1 MKSLILSRLWMLIGI
16 IILTTGQAWAHTTG
30 STSGSTT
37 TQKVFT
43 SIKELRD
50 GANGKS
56 LSDVVIQ
63 FEATNPAT
71 VVAVMTKQDP
81 DIEDKKFI
89 NSFFIVDNKS
99 SDGYYYGLWVSP
111 NDIKDGYKLPTD
123 LAIGSKFT
131 GAIIGDYSEGTSGIP
146 YFGSIHKTKNIDGTN
161 YSTTFHIDNTGV
173 ASADGTKPA
182 DYPFNEVKD
191 VYTIANNNPA
201 DGNTATAS
209 YGKYLNTIIKVP
221 GTIKKA
227 SDNENNT
234 EFYLVQ
240 DEKTGTSKA
249 DMNNRI
255 YFNSSQLEGI
265 NLDDYVGTSGTFE
278 GILVKRNDSESK
290 LIVLKGDFFK
300 VNKIYLDENDAEGR
314 VEYLA
319 SQGAFDGEV
328 DVYVHRTNLVNKA
341 GAWNTICLPFD
352 LTKEEFKNAF
362 GCELTALAKPTT
374 TSSETVQQWAGQ
386 VNEGVLAFTK
396 LPDTGLTIK
405 AGVPYL
411 MQASGMQTACLT
423 TIPGAENMEPE
434 TLIGKESTYYT
445 HIGEKLI
452 SVVPPYEV
460 KASYSDNIVNGD
472 FYFRGLYGRKKY
484 TEDADGKLTTTLI
497 ADNGSQKYQ
506 YISTAAGN
514 YLKYLPSGSS
524 LQFNGMRAY
533 FYFPNWNAANNNAA
547 QAANNNTN
555 AKIHVAVMAASTTG
569 ISNIPAEEASKQAE
583 VYNLSGQ
590 RVDASYKGIVVR
602 NGRKYLRK

>member
-1 MKSLILSRLWMLIGI
+1 MKRLILSRLWMLISI
-16 IILTTGQAWAHTTG
+16 IILTTGQIVAQTPP
-30 STSGSTT
+30 TS
-37 TQKVFT
+37 QKVFT

-50 GANGKS
+50 AAQTNS
-56 LSDVVIQ
+56 LKHDDVVVK
-63 FEATNPAT
+63 FDDSNPTT
-71 VVAVMTKQDP
+71 VVAVMKHADP
-81 DIEDKKFI
+81 DIKADKFV
-89 NSFFIVDNKS
+89 NSFFIVNKGSDNN
-99 SDGYYYGLWVSP
+99 YYGLWVSP
-111 NDIKDGYKLPTD
+111 NGVYDKQLFSTWNLK
-123 LAIGSKFT
+123 IGSKIT
-131 GAIIGDYSEGTSGIP
+131 GSIIGDYRENESGMP
-146 YFGSIHKTKNIDGTN
+146 YFGSLVNSVKIGDVTYNTSLTVKRDGEAN
-161 YSTTFHIDNTGV
+161 ETTE
-173 ASADGTKPA
+173 A
-182 DYPFNEVKD
+182 DYPYTVVTD
-191 VYTIANNNPA
+191 VNTIAKNNA
-201 DGNTATAS
+201 GGNTATAS
-209 YGKYLNTIIKVP
+209 YGPYLNTIIRVP
-221 GTIKKA
+221 GTIKKGT
-227 SDNENNT
+227 NGEY
-234 EFYLVQ
+234 YLVQ
-240 DEKTGTSKA
+240 DETTKTDNES
-249 DMNNRI
+249 NRI
-255 YFNSSQLEGI
+255 YFNSSQLDGI

-278 GILVKRNDSESK
+278 GILVKRNGSESK

-319 SQGAFDGEV
+319 SQGAFDGDV

-341 GAWNTICLPFD
+341 GAWNTICLPFV
-352 LTKEEFKNAF
+352 LTQEQFKDAF
-362 GCELTALAKPTT
+362 GCQLTALAKPA
-374 TSSETVQQWAGQ
+374 TSDETAQQWTGQ
-386 VNEGVLAFTK
+386 VNGGVLAFTK

-411 MQASGMQTACLT
+411 MQASGTQTYCLT
-423 TIPGAENMEPE
+423 TIQGAENMEPE
-434 TLIGKESTYYT
+434 TLMGQESTYYA

-514 YLKYLPSGSS
+514 YLKYLPKNST

-547 QAANNNTN
+547 QPASNGTN

-569 ISNIPAEEASKQAE
+569 ISNISAEEASKQAE

>member
-1 MKSLILSRLWMLIGI
+1 MKSLILFRLWMLIGI

-50 GANGKS
+50 AAQTNGLKHD
-56 LSDVVIQ
+56 DVVVK
-63 FEATNPAT
+63 FDDSNPTT
-71 VVAVMTKQDP
+71 VVAVMKHADP
-81 DIEDKKFI
+81 DIKDDKFV
-89 NSFFIVDNKS
+89 NSFFIVNKGSDNN
-99 SDGYYYGLWVSP
+99 DYGLWVSP
-111 NDIKDGYKLPTD
+111 NGVYDEQLFSTWNLK
-123 LAIGSKFT
+123 IGSQIT
-131 GAIIGDYSEGTSGIP
+131 GYIIGDYRENESGMP
-146 YFGSIHKTKNIDGTN
+146 YFGSLVNSVKIGDVTYNTSLTVNRKNEAN
-161 YSTTFHIDNTGV
+161 ETTEAVYPYTEVADVNTV
-173 ASADGTKPA
+173 SS
-182 DYPFNEVKD
+182 
-191 VYTIANNNPA
+191 
-201 DGNTATAS
+201 S

-221 GTIKKA
+221 GTIKKGT
-227 SDNENNT
+227 NN
-234 EFYLVQ
+234 EFYLVKNETTKTT
-240 DEKTGTSKA
+240 DES
-249 DMNNRI
+249 NRI

-278 GILVKRNDSESK
+278 GILVKRKKSESK

-352 LTKEEFKNAF
+352 LTKEEFNNAF

-411 MQASGMQTACLT
+411 MQASGTQKYCLA
-423 TIPGAENMEPE
+423 TIQGAESMEPE
-434 TLIGKESTYYT
+434 TLIGKESTYYA

-452 SVVPPYEV
+452 TVVPPYEV

-484 TEDADGKLTTTLI
+484 TEDADGKLTTTPI
-497 ADNGSQKYQ
+497 SDNGSQKYQ

-533 FYFPNWNAANNNAA
+533 FYFPNWSAENNNAA
-547 QAANNNTN
+547 QAASKNNNTN

-569 ISNIPAEEASKQAE
+569 ISNISAAEASKQAE

>member
-16 IILTTGQAWAHTTG
+16 IILTTGQAWAQTA
-30 STSGSTT
+30 T

-71 VVAVMTKQDP
+71 VVAVMTKHDT
-81 DIEDKKFI
+81 DITDDDKFL
-89 NSFFIVDNKS
+89 NSFFIVNKGSDDN
-99 SDGYYYGLWVSP
+99 YYGLWVSP
-111 NDIKDGYKLPTD
+111 NDIKDGYKLPTN

-131 GAIIGDYSEGTSGIP
+131 GAIIGDYSEGTSKMP
-146 YFGSIHKTKNIDGTN
+146 YFGSIHKTKDIGGTN
-161 YSTTFHIDNTGV
+161 YSTTFDIDNTGV

-182 DYPFNEVKD
+182 DYPFTEVKD
-191 VYTIANNNPA
+191 VYTIANNSA
-201 DGNTATAS
+201 GGNTATAS

-221 GTIKKA
+221 GTIKKGT
-227 SDNENNT
+227 NN

-240 DEKTGTSKA
+240 NETTSTT
-249 DMNNRI
+249 DSQNRI
-255 YFNSSQLEGI
+255 YFNSSQLDGI
-265 NLDDYVGTSGTFE
+265 NLDDYVGTPGIFE
-278 GILVKRNDSESK
+278 GILVKRNKSESK

-314 VEYLA
+314 VEYLVQ
-319 SQGAFDGEV
+319 QGAFDGEV

-352 LTKEEFKNAF
+352 LTKEEFKTAF
-362 GCELTALAKPTT
+362 GCELIALAKPA
-374 TSSETVQQWAGQ
+374 TSDKPVQPWAGQ
-386 VNEGVLAFTK
+386 VSDKGVLAFTK
-396 LPDTGLTIK
+396 LSDTDLTIK

-411 MQASGMQTACLT
+411 VQASGEQTACLT
-423 TIPGAENMEPE
+423 TIQGSENMEPE
-434 TLIGKESTYYT
+434 TLMGQESTYYAPVGKKT
-445 HIGEKLI
+445 ITVK
-452 SVVPPYEV
+452 SPYEV

-497 ADNGSQKYQ
+497 SDNGSQKYQ

-514 YLKYLPSGSS
+514 YLKYLPSGST

-533 FYFPNWNAANNNAA
+533 FYFPNWNAENNNKA
-547 QAANNNTN
+547 QAASKNNNTN

-569 ISNIPAEEASKQAE
+569 ISNISAEEASKQAE

-602 NGRKYLRK
+602 NGRKYLCK

>member
-16 IILTTGQAWAHTTG
+16 IILTTGQAWAQTTG

-37 TQKVFT
+37 TQKVFS

-71 VVAVMTKQDP
+71 VVAVMTKHDT
-81 DIEDKKFI
+81 DITDDDKFL
-89 NSFFIVDNKS
+89 NSFFIVNKGSNDN
-99 SDGYYYGLWVSP
+99 YYGLWVSP
-111 NDIKDGYKLPTD
+111 NDIKDGYKLPTN

-131 GAIIGDYSEGTSGIP
+131 GAIIGDYSEGTSKIP
-146 YFGSIHKTKNIDGTN
+146 YFGSIHKTKDIGGTN
-161 YSTTFHIDNTGV
+161 YSTTFDIDNTGV

-182 DYPFNEVKD
+182 DYPFTEVKD
-191 VYTIANNNPA
+191 VYTIANNSA
-201 DGNTATAS
+201 GGNTATAS
-209 YGKYLNTIIKVP
+209 YGPYLNTIIQVP
-221 GTIKKA
+221 GTIKKGT
-227 SDNENNT
+227 NGEY
-234 EFYLVQ
+234 YLVQ
-240 DEKTGTSKA
+240 DETTKTDNES
-249 DMNNRI
+249 NRI
-255 YFNSSQLEGI
+255 YFNSSQLDGI

-278 GILVKRNDSESK
+278 GILVKRNGSESK

-314 VEYLA
+314 VEYLVQ
-319 SQGAFDGEV
+319 QGALKDKV
-328 DVYVHRTNLVNKA
+328 DVYVHRTNLVNNA

-352 LTKEEFKNAF
+352 LTKEDFKTAF

-374 TSSETVQQWAGQ
+374 TSSETAQQWVGQ
-386 VNEGVLAFTK
+386 VNDKGVLAFTK
-396 LPDTGLTIK
+396 LPDTDLTIK

-411 MQASGMQTACLT
+411 MQASGTQTACLT
-423 TIPGAENMEPE
+423 TIQGSENMEPE
-434 TLIGKESTYYT
+434 TLMSKESTYYA

-472 FYFRGLYGRKKY
+472 FFFRGLYGRKKY

-506 YISTAAGN
+506 YISTAVGN
-514 YLKYLPSGSS
+514 YLKYLPSGST

-547 QAANNNTN
+547 QAASKNNNTN

-569 ISNIPAEEASKQAE
+569 ISNISAEEASKQAE

>member
-1 MKSLILSRLWMLIGI
+1 MKRLILSRLWMLIGI
-16 IILTTGQAWAHTTG
+16 IILTTGQAWAQTA
-30 STSGSTT
+30 T

-43 SIKELRD
+43 SIEQIRD
-50 GANGKS
+50 VAQSNNQKHQ
-56 LSDVVIQ
+56 DVVIQ
-63 FEATNPAT
+63 FDATNPAI
-71 VVAVMTKQDP
+71 VVAVMKHADP
-81 DIEDKKFI
+81 DIKDEKFI
-89 NSFFIVDNKS
+89 NSFFIVDNS
-99 SDGYYYGLWVSP
+99 NYGLWVSP
-111 NDIKDGYKLPTD
+111 YNIDKGFSLPSD
-123 LAIGSKFT
+123 LAVGSKIT
-131 GAIIGDYSEGTSGIP
+131 GSIIGDYNEGESGMV
-146 YFGSIHKTKNIDGTN
+146 YFGAIHKTKDIDGTT
-161 YSTTFHIDNTGV
+161 YKTSLTVDHSGE

-182 DYPFNEVKD
+182 DYPFTEIKD

-227 SDNENNT
+227 SDKNNNT

-240 DEKTGTSKA
+240 DENTGTSEA
-249 DMNNRI
+249 DMNKRI
-255 YFNSSQLEGI
+255 YFNSSQLDGI

-278 GILVKRNDSESK
+278 GILVKRNKSESK

-300 VNKIYLDENDAEGR
+300 VNTIYLDENDAEGR

-328 DVYVHRTNLVNKA
+328 DVYVHRTNLVNNA

-352 LTKEEFKNAF
+352 LTKEDFKTAF
-362 GCELTALAKPTT
+362 GCELTALAKPA
-374 TSSETVQQWAGQ
+374 TSDETAQQWAGQ
-386 VNEGVLAFTK
+386 VSDKGVLAFTK
-396 LPDTGLTIK
+396 LADTELTIK

-411 MQASGMQTACLT
+411 MQASGTQTKCLNT
-423 TIPGAENMEPE
+423 FKGSEDMTPDV
-434 TLIGKESTYYT
+434 LIGKETTYYAPVGKKT
-445 HIGEKLI
+445 ITVK
-452 SVVPPYEV
+452 SPYEV
-460 KASYSDNIVNGD
+460 KASYNDDIVNGD

-484 TEDADGKLTTTLI
+484 TDGTDGKLTTTLI
-497 ADNGSQKYQ
+497 SDNGSQKYQ

-514 YLKYLPSGSS
+514 YLKYLPDTST
-524 LQFNGMRAY
+524 LQFNGLRAY

-547 QAANNNTN
+547 QPASNGTN

-569 ISNIPAEEASKQAE
+569 ISNISAEEASKPAE

>member
-1 MKSLILSRLWMLIGI
+1 MLIGI
-16 IILTTGQAWAHTTG
+16 IILTTGQAWAQTA
-30 STSGSTT
+30 T

-43 SIKELRD
+43 SIEQIRD
-50 GANGKS
+50 VAQSNNQKHQ
-56 LSDVVIQ
+56 DVVIQ
-63 FEATNPAT
+63 FDATNPAI
-71 VVAVMTKQDP
+71 VVAVMKHADP
-81 DIEDKKFI
+81 DIKDEKFI
-89 NSFFIVDNKS
+89 NSFFIVDNS
-99 SDGYYYGLWVSP
+99 NYGLWVSP
-111 NDIKDGYKLPTD
+111 YNIDKGFSLPSD
-123 LAIGSKFT
+123 LAVGSKIT
-131 GAIIGDYSEGTSGIP
+131 GSIIGDYNEGESGMV
-146 YFGSIHKTKNIDGTN
+146 YFGAIHKTKDIDGTT
-161 YSTTFHIDNTGV
+161 YKTSLTVDHSGE

-182 DYPFNEVKD
+182 DYPFTEIKD

-227 SDNENNT
+227 SDKNNNT

-240 DEKTGTSKA
+240 DENTGTSEA
-249 DMNNRI
+249 DMNKRI
-255 YFNSSQLEGI
+255 YFNSSQLDGI

-278 GILVKRNDSESK
+278 GILVKRNKSESK

-300 VNKIYLDENDAEGR
+300 VNTIYLDENDAEGR

-328 DVYVHRTNLVNKA
+328 DVYVHRTNLVNNA

-352 LTKEEFKNAF
+352 LTKEDFKTAF
-362 GCELTALAKPTT
+362 GCELTALAKPA
-374 TSSETVQQWAGQ
+374 TSDETAQQWAGQ
-386 VNEGVLAFTK
+386 VSDKGVLAFTK
-396 LPDTGLTIK
+396 LADTELTIK

-411 MQASGMQTACLT
+411 MQASGTQTKCLNT
-423 TIPGAENMEPE
+423 FKGSEDMTPDV
-434 TLIGKESTYYT
+434 LIGKETTYYAPVGKKT
-445 HIGEKLI
+445 ITVK
-452 SVVPPYEV
+452 SPYEV
-460 KASYSDNIVNGD
+460 KASYNDDIVNGD

-484 TEDADGKLTTTLI
+484 TDGTDGKLTTTLI
-497 ADNGSQKYQ
+497 SDNGSQKYQ

-514 YLKYLPSGSS
+514 YLKYLPSGST

-547 QAANNNTN
+547 QPASNGTN

-569 ISNIPAEEASKQAE
+569 ISNISAEEASKQAE

>member
-1 MKSLILSRLWMLIGI
+1 MKSLILSRLWMLISI
-16 IILTTGQAWAHTTG
+16 IILTTGQAWAKTPP
-30 STSGSTT
+30 TS
-37 TQKVFT
+37 QKVFT

-50 GANGKS
+50 AAAGNT

-63 FEATNPAT
+63 FNESTNPAI
-71 VVAVMTKQDP
+71 VVAVMTKHDP
-81 DIEDKKFI
+81 DITDDEKFI
-89 NSFFIVDNKS
+89 NSFFVVDNS
-99 SDGYYYGLWVSP
+99 NYGLWVSP
-111 NDIKDGYKLPTD
+111 NDVKDGYKLPTD

-146 YFGSIHKTKNIDGTN
+146 YFGSIHKTKNIDGTD
-161 YSTTFHIDNTGV
+161 YSTKFDIV
-173 ASADGTKPA
+173 EASGT
-182 DYPFNEVKD
+182 YPVTEVKD
-191 VYTIANNNPA
+191 VNTIANTNPE

-227 SDNENNT
+227 SDKDNNT

-240 DEKTGTSKA
+240 DEKTGTSKD
-249 DMNNRI
+249 DMSNRI
-255 YFNSSQLEGI
+255 YFNSSQLDGI
-265 NLDDYVGTSGTFE
+265 NLNDYVGTSGTFE
-278 GILVKRNDSESK
+278 GILVKRNKSESK
-290 LIVLKGDFFK
+290 LIVLKDNFFK
-300 VNKIYLDENDAEGR
+300 VNKIYLDENDEEGR

-352 LTKEEFKNAF
+352 LTKEQFKDAF

-374 TSSETVQQWAGQ
+374 SDESAHQWAGT
-386 VNEGVLAFTK
+386 VSDKGVLSFTK
-396 LPDTGLTIK
+396 LADTDLTIK
-405 AGVPYL
+405 AGVSYL
-411 MQASGMQTACLT
+411 MQATGTQNKCLNT
-423 TIPGAENMEPE
+423 YENSENMTPDV
-434 TLIGKESTYYT
+434 LIGKETTYYA
-445 HIGEKLI
+445 
-452 SVVPPYEV
+452 SVGNKTITVNAPYEV
-460 KASYSDNIVNGD
+460 KASYNDNIVNGD

-484 TEDADGKLTTTLI
+484 VDGSTETLI
-497 ADNGSQKYQ
+497 ADGGSQKYQ

-514 YLKYLPSGSS
+514 YLKYLPSGST

-533 FYFPNWNAANNNAA
+533 FYFPNWNADNNNAA
-547 QAANNNTN
+547 QAASNNTN

-569 ISNIPAEEASKQAE
+569 ISNISAEEASKQAE

>member
-16 IILTTGQAWAHTTG
+16 IILTTGQAWAQTA
-30 STSGSTT
+30 T

-71 VVAVMTKQDP
+71 VVAVMTKHDT
-81 DIEDKKFI
+81 DITDDDKFL
-89 NSFFIVDNKS
+89 NSFFIVNKGSDDN
-99 SDGYYYGLWVSP
+99 YYGLWVSP
-111 NDIKDGYKLPTD
+111 NDIKDGYKLPTN

-131 GAIIGDYSEGTSGIP
+131 GAIIGDYSEGTSKIP
-146 YFGSIHKTKNIDGTN
+146 YFGSIHKTKDIGGTN
-161 YSTTFHIDNTGV
+161 YSTTFDIDNTGV

-182 DYPFNEVKD
+182 DYPFTEVKD
-191 VYTIANNNPA
+191 VYTIANNSA
-201 DGNTATAS
+201 GGNTATAS

-221 GTIKKA
+221 GTIKKGT
-227 SDNENNT
+227 NN

-240 DEKTGTSKA
+240 NETTSTT
-249 DMNNRI
+249 DSQNRI
-255 YFNSSQLEGI
+255 YFNSSQLDGI

-278 GILVKRNDSESK
+278 GILVKRNKSESK

-314 VEYLA
+314 VEYLVQ
-319 SQGAFDGEV
+319 QGALQDKV
-328 DVYVHRTNLVNKA
+328 DVYVHRTKLVNNA

-352 LTKEEFKNAF
+352 LTKEEFKTAF
-362 GCELTALAKPTT
+362 GCELIALAKPA
-374 TSSETVQQWAGQ
+374 TSDETVQPWAGQ
-386 VNEGVLAFTK
+386 VSDKGVLAFTK
-396 LPDTGLTIK
+396 LPDTDLTIK

-411 MQASGMQTACLT
+411 MQASGTQTYCLT
-423 TIPGAENMEPE
+423 TIQGAENMEPE
-434 TLIGKESTYYT
+434 TLMGQESTYYA

-497 ADNGSQKYQ
+497 SDNGSQKYQ

-514 YLKYLPSGSS
+514 YLKYLPKNSP

-533 FYFPNWNAANNNAA
+533 FYFPNWNAENNNAA
-547 QAANNNTN
+547 QAASKNNNTN

-569 ISNIPAEEASKQAE
+569 ISNISAAEASKQAE
-583 VYNLSGQ
+583 VYNLSGL

>member
-1 MKSLILSRLWMLIGI
+1 MKRLILSRLWMLISI
-16 IILTTGQAWAHTTG
+16 IILTTGQAWAQKA
-30 STSGSTT
+30 TT
-37 TQKVFT
+37 TKVFT

-50 GANGKS
+50 AAQTNSQKH
-56 LSDVVIQ
+56 DNVVVK
-63 FEATNPAT
+63 FDDSNPTT
-71 VVAVMTKQDP
+71 VVAVMKHADP
-81 DIEDKKFI
+81 NIRYDKFV
-89 NSFFIVDNKS
+89 NSFFIVNKGSDNN
-99 SDGYYYGLWVSP
+99 YYGLWVSP
-111 NDIKDGYKLPTD
+111 NGVYDEQLFSTWNLK
-123 LAIGSKFT
+123 IGSKIT
-131 GAIIGDYSEGTSGIP
+131 GSIIGDYNEGEKGMP
-146 YFGSIHKTKNIDGTN
+146 YFGSLLNSVAIDGTS
-161 YSTTFHIDNTGV
+161 YQTTLTINR
-173 ASADGTKPA
+173 DGEANETTEA
-182 DYPFNEVKD
+182 VYPVTVVND
-191 VYTIANNNPA
+191 VNTIANNNVK
-201 DGNTATAS
+201 DITKSS

-221 GTIKKA
+221 GTIKKGT
-227 SDNENNT
+227 NN

-240 DEKTGTSKA
+240 NETTKTDNES
-249 DMNNRI
+249 NRI
-255 YFNSSQLEGI
+255 YFNSSQLDGI

-278 GILVKRNDSESK
+278 GILVKRNNSESK

-319 SQGAFDGEV
+319 SQGALDAEV
-328 DVYVHRTNLVNKA
+328 DVYVHRTNLVNKD

-352 LTKEEFKNAF
+352 LTKEDFKKAF
-362 GCELTALAKPTT
+362 GCELIALAKPTT
-374 TSSETVQQWAGQ
+374 TSDESAHQWAGT
-386 VNEGVLAFTK
+386 VSDKGVLAFTK
-396 LPDTGLTIK
+396 LPDTELTIK

-411 MQASGMQTACLT
+411 MQASGTQTVCLT
-423 TIPGAENMEPE
+423 TISGAENMEPE
-434 TLIGKESTYYT
+434 ALMGKESTYYA
-445 HIGEKLI
+445 HIGERLI

-497 ADNGSQKYQ
+497 SDNGSQKYQ

-514 YLKYLPSGSS
+514 YLKYLPATST

-533 FYFPNWNAANNNAA
+533 FYFPNWSKDNNNAA
-547 QAANNNTN
+547 QAASQNNDTN

-569 ISNIPAEEASKQAE
+569 ISNISVEEASKQAE

>member
-1 MKSLILSRLWMLIGI
+1 MVR
-16 IILTTGQAWAHTTG
+16 Q
-30 STSGSTT
+30 
-37 TQKVFT
+37 QRRRFFT

-50 GANGKS
+50 AAQTNGLKHD
-56 LSDVVIQ
+56 DVVVK
-63 FEATNPAT
+63 FDDSNPTT
-71 VVAVMTKQDP
+71 VVAVMKHADP
-81 DIEDKKFI
+81 DIKDDKFV
-89 NSFFIVDNKS
+89 NSFFIVNKGSDNNF
-99 SDGYYYGLWVSP
+99 YGLWVSP
-111 NDIKDGYKLPTD
+111 NGVYDKQLFSTWNLK
-123 LAIGSKFT
+123 IGSKIT
-131 GAIIGDYSEGTSGIP
+131 GSIIGDYRENESGMP
-146 YFGSIHKTKNIDGTN
+146 YFGSLVNSVKIGDVTYNTSLTVNRDDEAN
-161 YSTTFHIDNTGV
+161 ETTEAV
-173 ASADGTKPA
+173 
-182 DYPFNEVKD
+182 YPYTVVKD
-191 VYTIANNNPA
+191 V
-201 DGNTATAS
+201 NTVSSS
-209 YGKYLNTIIKVP
+209 YGPYLNTIIRVP
-221 GTIKKA
+221 GTIKKGT
-227 SDNENNT
+227 NN

-240 DEKTGTSKA
+240 KETTSTT
-249 DMNNRI
+249 DSQNRI
-255 YFNSSQLEGI
+255 YFNSSQLDGI

-278 GILVKRNDSESK
+278 GILVKRKDSESK

-314 VEYLA
+314 VEYLVQ
-319 SQGAFDGEV
+319 QGALQDKV

-374 TSSETVQQWAGQ
+374 TSSETAQQWVGQ
-386 VNEGVLAFTK
+386 VNNGVLAFTK
-396 LPDTGLTIK
+396 LPDTDLTIK

-411 MQASGMQTACLT
+411 MQASGTQTYCLT
-423 TIPGAENMEPE
+423 TIQGAENMEPE
-434 TLIGKESTYYT
+434 TLMGQESTYYA

-452 SVVPPYEV
+452 TVVPPYEV

-514 YLKYLPSGSS
+514 YLKYLPKNST

-547 QAANNNTN
+547 QAENNNTN

-569 ISNIPAEEASKQAE
+569 ISNISAAEASKQAE

>member
-16 IILTTGQAWAHTTG
+16 IILTTGQAWAQTTG

-37 TQKVFT
+37 TQKVFS

-71 VVAVMTKQDP
+71 VVAVMIKHDT
-81 DIEDKKFI
+81 DITDDDKFL
-89 NSFFIVDNKS
+89 NSFFIVNKGSNDN
-99 SDGYYYGLWVSP
+99 YYGLWVSP
-111 NDIKDGYKLPTD
+111 NDIKDGYKLPTN

-131 GAIIGDYSEGTSGIP
+131 GAIIGDYSEGTSKIP
-146 YFGSIHKTKNIDGTN
+146 YFGSIHKTKDIGGTN
-161 YSTTFHIDNTGV
+161 YSTTFDIDNTGV

-182 DYPFNEVKD
+182 DYPFTEVKD
-191 VYTIANNNPA
+191 VYTIAKNNA
-201 DGNTATAS
+201 GGNTATAS
-209 YGKYLNTIIKVP
+209 YGPYLNTIIRVP
-221 GTIKKA
+221 GTIKKGT
-227 SDNENNT
+227 NN

-240 DEKTGTSKA
+240 NETTKTDNES
-249 DMNNRI
+249 NRI
-255 YFNSSQLEGI
+255 YFNSSQLDGI

-278 GILVKRNDSESK
+278 GILVKRNKSESK

-314 VEYLA
+314 VEYLVQ
-319 SQGAFDGEV
+319 QGALQDKV
-328 DVYVHRTNLVNKA
+328 DVYVHRTKLVNNA

-352 LTKEEFKNAF
+352 LTKEEFKTAF

-374 TSSETVQQWAGQ
+374 TSSETVHQWAGQ
-386 VNEGVLAFTK
+386 VSDKGVLAFTK
-396 LPDTGLTIK
+396 LPDTDLTIK

-411 MQASGMQTACLT
+411 MQASGTQTACLK
-423 TIPGAENMEPE
+423 TIQGSENMEPE
-434 TLIGKESTYYT
+434 TLMGQESTYYA

-460 KASYSDNIVNGD
+460 KASYNDNIVNGD
-472 FYFRGLYGRKKY
+472 FYYRGLYGRKKY
-484 TEDADGKLTTTLI
+484 IDGSATTLI

-514 YLKYLPSGSS
+514 YLKYLPSGSP

-547 QAANNNTN
+547 QAASKNNNTN

>member
-1 MKSLILSRLWMLIGI
+1 MKRLILSRLWMLISI
-16 IILTTGQAWAHTTG
+16 IILTTGQAWAQTTEP
-30 STSGSTT
+30 TT
-37 TQKVFT
+37 TQRVFT

-50 GANGKS
+50 GAQTNGNQHD
-56 LSDVVIQ
+56 DVVVK
-63 FEATNPAT
+63 FEDSNPAT
-71 VVAVMTKQDP
+71 VVAVMKNSEKDYA
-81 DIEDKKFI
+81 DEKFV
-89 NSFFIVDNKS
+89 NSFFIVDKS
-99 SDGYYYGLWVSP
+99 NYGLWVSP
-111 NDIKDGYKLPTD
+111 KGVYDKNLFATWNLK
-123 LAIGSKFT
+123 IGSKIT
-131 GAIIGDYSEGTSGIP
+131 GSIIGDYRQNDSGMP
-146 YFGSIHKTKNIDGTN
+146 YFGSLLKSVKIGETSYQTALTINRDGE
-161 YSTTFHIDNTGV
+161 
-173 ASADGTKPA
+173 ASGTKEA
-182 DYPFNEVKD
+182 VYPCTKVDD
-191 VYTIANNNPA
+191 VNTIAKNNDA
-201 DGNTATAS
+201 AS
-209 YGKYLNTIIKVP
+209 YGPYLNTIIQVP
-221 GTIKKA
+221 GTIKKGTN
-227 SDNENNT
+227 NEY
-234 EFYLVQ
+234 YLVQ
-240 DEKTGTSKA
+240 DENTGTGTDYRDK
-249 DMNNRI
+249 RI
-255 YFNSSQLEGI
+255 YFSCSQLPNI
-265 NLDDYVGTSGTFE
+265 NIDDYVGTSGTFE
-278 GILVKRNDSESK
+278 GILIKRKDSESK
-290 LIVLKGDFFK
+290 LIVLKDNFFK

-328 DVYVHRTNLVNKA
+328 DVYVHRTNLVNSA

-352 LTKEEFKNAF
+352 LTKEEFNNAF

-411 MQASGMQTACLT
+411 MQASGTQKYCLA
-423 TIPGAENMEPE
+423 TIQGAENMEPE
-434 TLIGKESTYYT
+434 TLIGKESTYYA

-452 SVVPPYEV
+452 TVVPPYEV

-484 TEDADGKLTTTLI
+484 TDGTDGKLTTTLI
-497 ADNGSQKYQ
+497 SDNGSQKYQ

-514 YLKYLPSGSS
+514 YLKYLPSGST

-569 ISNIPAEEASKQAE
+569 ISNISAEEAFKQAE

>member
-1 MKSLILSRLWMLIGI
+1 MKRLILSRLWMLIGI
-16 IILTTGQAWAHTTG
+16 IILTTGQAWAQA
-30 STSGSTT
+30 TT

-50 GANGKS
+50 AAAGNT

-63 FEATNPAT
+63 FNESTNPAT
-71 VVAVMTKQDP
+71 VVAVMTKHDP
-81 DIEDKKFI
+81 DITDDEKFI
-89 NSFFIVDNKS
+89 NSFFVVDNS
-99 SDGYYYGLWVSP
+99 NYGLWVSP

-146 YFGSIHKTKNIDGTN
+146 YFGSIHKTKNIDGTD
-161 YSTTFHIDNTGV
+161 YSTKFDIV
-173 ASADGTKPA
+173 EASGT
-182 DYPFNEVKD
+182 YPVTEVKD
-191 VYTIANNNPA
+191 VNTIANTNPE

-227 SDNENNT
+227 SNKDNNT

-240 DEKTGTSKA
+240 DEKTGTSKD
-249 DMNNRI
+249 DMSNRI
-255 YFNSSQLEGI
+255 YFNSSQLDGI
-265 NLDDYVGTSGTFE
+265 NLNDYVGTSGTFE
-278 GILVKRNDSESK
+278 GILVKRNKSESK
-290 LIVLKGDFFK
+290 LIVLKDNFFK
-300 VNKIYLDENDAEGR
+300 VNKIYLDENDEEGR

-319 SQGAFDGEV
+319 SQGAFQDKVE
-328 DVYVHRTNLVNKA
+328 VYVHRTKLVNKD

-352 LTKEEFKNAF
+352 LTKEQFKDAF
-362 GCELTALAKPTT
+362 DCELTALAKPTASDESAHQWT
-374 TSSETVQQWAGQ
+374 GTVSDK
-386 VNEGVLAFTK
+386 GVLAFTK
-396 LPDTGLTIK
+396 LADTELTIK

-411 MQASGMQTACLT
+411 MQASGTQTYCT
-423 TIPGAENMEPE
+423 QTISGSENKTPE
-434 TLIGKESTYYT
+434 ELKAADPKYYASVGKKTIT
-445 HIGEKLI
+445 
-452 SVVPPYEV
+452 VNAPYEV
-460 KASYSDNIVNGD
+460 MALYSDDIVNGE

-484 TEDADGKLTTTLI
+484 TEDADGKLTTTPI
-497 ADNGSQKYQ
+497 SDYGSQKYQ

-514 YLKYLPSGSS
+514 YLKYLPSGSN

-547 QAANNNTN
+547 ASQNNDTN

-569 ISNIPAEEASKQAE
+569 ISNISAEEASKQAE

>member
-1 MKSLILSRLWMLIGI
+1 MKRLILSRLWMLIGI
-16 IILTTGQAWAHTTG
+16 IILTTGQAWALTT
-30 STSGSTT
+30 GSTT

-50 GANGKS
+50 GANGNT

-63 FEATNPAT
+63 FKATNPAI
-71 VVAVMTKQDP
+71 VVAVMTKHDT
-81 DIEDKKFI
+81 DITDDDKFI
-89 NSFFIVDNKS
+89 NSFFIVNKGDDDS
-99 SDGYYYGLWVSP
+99 YYGLWVSP

-131 GAIIGDYSEGTSGIP
+131 GAIIGDYNEGTSGIP
-146 YFGSIHKTKNIDGTN
+146 YFGSIHKTMDIGGMN
-161 YSTTFHIDNTGV
+161 YSTTFVIDNTGV
-173 ASADGTKPA
+173 ASADGKKPA
-182 DYPFNEVKD
+182 VYPVTEVKD
-191 VYTIANNNPA
+191 VNTIANNNPK

-209 YGKYLNTIIKVP
+209 YGPYLNTIIQVP
-221 GTIKKA
+221 GTIKKGTQG
-227 SDNENNT
+227 EY
-234 EFYLVQ
+234 YLVQ
-240 DEKTGTSKA
+240 DENTGTGTDSK
-249 DMNNRI
+249 DKRI
-255 YFNSSQLEGI
+255 YFNSPQLDGI

-278 GILVKRNDSESK
+278 GILVKRKDSESK

-319 SQGAFDGEV
+319 SQGALDAEV

-352 LTKEEFKNAF
+352 LTKDEFQTAF
-362 GCELTALAKPTT
+362 GCTLTALAKPTT
-374 TSSETVQQWAGQ
+374 TSSETAQQWAGK
-386 VNEGVLAFTK
+386 VNDKGVLAFTK
-396 LPDTGLTIK
+396 LVDTKLTIK

-411 MQASGMQTACLT
+411 MQASGTQTACLK

-434 TLIGKESTYYT
+434 TLKKQESTYYA

-460 KASYSDNIVNGD
+460 KASYNDNIVNGD

-484 TEDADGKLTTTLI
+484 TDGTDGKLTTTPI
-497 ADNGSQKYQ
+497 SDNGSQKYQ

-514 YLKYLPSGSS
+514 YLKYLPSGST

-533 FYFPNWNAANNNAA
+533 FYFPNWNTENNNKA
-547 QAANNNTN
+547 QAASQNNNTN
-555 AKIHVAVMAASTTG
+555 AKIHVGVMAASTTG
-569 ISNIPAEEASKQAE
+569 ISNISAEEASKQAE

>member
-16 IILTTGQAWAHTTG
+16 IILTTGQAWAQKAG
-30 STSGSTT
+30 ATT

-43 SIKELRD
+43 SIEQIRD
-50 GANGKS
+50 VAQSNNQKHQ
-56 LSDVVIQ
+56 DVVIQ
-63 FEATNPAT
+63 FDATNPAI
-71 VVAVMTKQDP
+71 VVAVMKHADP
-81 DIEDKKFI
+81 DIKDEKFI
-89 NSFFIVDNKS
+89 NSFFIVDNSK
-99 SDGYYYGLWVSP
+99 YGLWVSTY
-111 NDIKDGYKLPTD
+111 NIDKGFSLPSD
-123 LAIGSKFT
+123 LAVGSKIT
-131 GAIIGDYSEGTSGIP
+131 GSIIGDYNEGESGMV
-146 YFGSIHKTKNIDGTN
+146 YFGAIHETKDIDGTT
-161 YSTTFHIDNTGV
+161 YKTSLTVDHSGE

-182 DYPFNEVKD
+182 DYPFTEVKD
-191 VYTIANNNPA
+191 VYTIANNNPD

-227 SDNENNT
+227 SDKNNNT

-240 DEKTGTSKA
+240 DENTGTSEA
-249 DMNNRI
+249 DMNKRI
-255 YFNSSQLEGI
+255 YFNSSQLDGI

-278 GILVKRNDSESK
+278 GILVKRNGSESK

-319 SQGAFDGEV
+319 SQGALQDKV
-328 DVYVHRTNLVNKA
+328 DVYVHRTKLVNNA

-352 LTKEEFKNAF
+352 LTKGEFKTAF
-362 GCELTALAKPTT
+362 GCELIALAKPA
-374 TSSETVQQWAGQ
+374 TSDETVHQWAGQ
-386 VNEGVLAFTK
+386 VNDKGVLAFTK
-396 LPDTGLTIK
+396 LPDTDLTIK

-411 MQASGMQTACLT
+411 MQASGTQTYCLT
-423 TIPGAENMEPE
+423 TIQGAENMEPE
-434 TLIGKESTYYT
+434 TLMGQESTYYA

-484 TEDADGKLTTTLI
+484 IDGSTETLI
-497 ADNGSQKYQ
+497 SDNGSQKYQ

-514 YLKYLPSGSS
+514 YLKYQPDGST

-547 QAANNNTN
+547 QAASKNNNTN

-569 ISNIPAEEASKQAE
+569 ISNISAEEASKQAE

>member
-50 GANGKS
+50 AAQTNS
-56 LSDVVIQ
+56 LKHDDVVVK
-63 FEATNPAT
+63 FDDSNPTT
-71 VVAVMTKQDP
+71 VVAVMKHADP
-81 DIEDKKFI
+81 DIKADKFV
-89 NSFFIVDNKS
+89 NSFFIVNKGSDNN
-99 SDGYYYGLWVSP
+99 YYGLWVSP
-111 NDIKDGYKLPTD
+111 NGVYDKQLFSTWNLK
-123 LAIGSKFT
+123 IGSKIT
-131 GAIIGDYSEGTSGIP
+131 GSIIGDYRENESGMPYLGSLVNSVKIGDVTYNTSLTVNRDDEANETTEAVYP
-146 YFGSIHKTKNIDGTN
+146 YT
-161 YSTTFHIDNTGV
+161 V
-173 ASADGTKPA
+173 
-182 DYPFNEVKD
+182 VKD
-191 VYTIANNNPA
+191 V
-201 DGNTATAS
+201 NTVSSS
-209 YGKYLNTIIKVP
+209 YGPYLNTIIRVP
-221 GTIKKA
+221 GTIKKGT
-227 SDNENNT
+227 NN

-240 DEKTGTSKA
+240 KETTSTT
-249 DMNNRI
+249 DSQNRI
-255 YFNSSQLEGI
+255 YFNSSQLDGI

-278 GILVKRNDSESK
+278 GILVKRKDSESK

-434 TLIGKESTYYT
+434 TLMGQESTYYA

-497 ADNGSQKYQ
+497 SDNGSQKYQ

-514 YLKYLPSGSS
+514 YLKYLPATSS

-569 ISNIPAEEASKQAE
+569 ISNVSAEEVSKQAE

>member
-1 MKSLILSRLWMLIGI
+1 MKRLNLSRLWMLIGI
-16 IILTTGQAWAHTTG
+16 IILTTGQAWAQ
-30 STSGSTT
+30 T
-37 TQKVFT
+37 TQVFT

-50 GANGKS
+50 AANGNS
-56 LSDVVIQ
+56 LSDVVIK

-71 VVAVMTKQDP
+71 VVAVMTKHDP

-227 SDNENNT
+227 SDNKNNT

-240 DEKTGTSKA
+240 DEKTGTSEA
-249 DMNNRI
+249 DMNKRI

-300 VNKIYLDENDAEGR
+300 VNKIYLDENDVEDR

-319 SQGAFDGEV
+319 SQGALDGEV
-328 DVYVHRTNLVNKA
+328 DVYVHRTKLVNNA

-434 TLIGKESTYYT
+434 TLMSKESTYYA

-460 KASYSDNIVNGD
+460 KASYNDNIVNGD

-484 TEDADGKLTTTLI
+484 IDGSATTLI
-497 ADNGSQKYQ
+497 SDNGSQKYQ

-514 YLKYLPSGSS
+514 YLKYLPSGSE

-547 QAANNNTN
+547 QPASKNNNTN

-569 ISNIPAEEASKQAE
+569 ISNISAEEASKQAE

>member
-16 IILTTGQAWAHTTG
+16 IVLTTGQAWALTTG
-30 STSGSTT
+30 ATT

-43 SIKELRD
+43 SIEQIRD
-50 GANGKS
+50 VAQSNNQKHQ
-56 LSDVVIQ
+56 DVVIQ
-63 FEATNPAT
+63 FDATNPAI
-71 VVAVMTKQDP
+71 VVAVMKHADP
-81 DIEDKKFI
+81 DIKDEKFI
-89 NSFFIVDNKS
+89 NSFFIVDNSK
-99 SDGYYYGLWVSP
+99 YGLWVSP
-111 NDIKDGYKLPTD
+111 YNIDKGFSLPSD
-123 LAIGSKFT
+123 LAVGSKIT
-131 GAIIGDYSEGTSGIP
+131 GSIIGDYNEGESGMV
-146 YFGSIHKTKNIDGTN
+146 YFGAIHKTKDIDGTT
-161 YSTTFHIDNTGV
+161 YKTSLTVDHSGE

-182 DYPFNEVKD
+182 VYPFTEVKD
-191 VYTIANNNPA
+191 VYTIANNNPT

-227 SDNENNT
+227 SDKNNNT

-240 DEKTGTSKA
+240 DENTGTSEA
-249 DMNNRI
+249 DMNKRI
-255 YFNSSQLEGI
+255 YFNSSQLDGI

-278 GILVKRNDSESK
+278 GILVKRNKSESK

-300 VNKIYLDENDAEGR
+300 VNKIYLDENDEESR
-314 VEYLA
+314 VQYLVQ
-319 SQGAFDGEV
+319 QGALQDKV
-328 DVYVHRTNLVNKA
+328 DVYVHRTKLVNTD
-341 GAWNTICLPFD
+341 AWNTICLPFD
-352 LTKEEFKNAF
+352 LTKGEFKTAF
-362 GCELTALAKPTT
+362 GCELTALAKPA
-374 TSSETVQQWAGQ
+374 TSDETDHQWAGQ
-386 VNEGVLAFTK
+386 VNDKGVLAFTK
-396 LPDTGLTIK
+396 LPDTELTIK

-411 MQASGMQTACLT
+411 MQASGTQTACLK

-434 TLIGKESTYYT
+434 TLMKQESTYYA

-472 FYFRGLYGRKKY
+472 FFFRGLYGRKKY

-497 ADNGSQKYQ
+497 SDNGSQKYQ

-514 YLKYLPSGSS
+514 YLKYLPSGST

-547 QAANNNTN
+547 QAASKNNNTN

-569 ISNIPAEEASKQAE
+569 ISNISAEEASKQAE